1 MANKESKQYTLLRK
15 LLQALGL
22 SAERIDD
29 LIAIIQSWLT
39 TDETNQS
46 ESQFPYHIRD
56 NFLSPAELS
65 RTNLVPLAVAGV
77 LTAPPLARLET
88 SQSTLKILFWS
99 YLDFYQVL
107 QTAVSDWAIVLIKV
121 NLGDLFYAS
130 TGDYGQNMA
139 YRNRIARKHVDFLL
153 CDPETV
159 RPLLAIELDDSSHNR
174 SDRKERDRFVD
185 GVFAAVRLPLVHVPV
200 SHRYP
205 TRKLRTFL
213 QQKAGVELHGHS
225 PSLDVS
231 VAKKEK
237 TAVPNCPKCDAPM
250 VRRTAQRGASA
261 GNQFWGCSQ
270 YPQCRGIRQIEPAA

>member
-1 MANKESKQYTLLRK
+1 MANKEPKQYTLLRK

-22 SAERIDD
+22 SAERVDD

-39 TDETNQS
+39 TDEAGQA
-46 ESQFPYHIRD
+46 EPQFPYHIRD
-56 NFLSPAELS
+56 NFLSPAEL
-65 RTNLVPLAVAGV
+65 
-77 LTAPPLARLET
+77 
-88 SQSTLKILFWS
+88 
-99 YLDFYQVL
+99 YFYQVL
-107 QTAVSDWAIVLIKV
+107 QTAVSDWAIVLVKV

-174 SDRKERDRFVD
+174 SDRKQRDRFVD
-185 GVFAAVRLPLVHVPV
+185 GVFAAARLPLVHVPV
-200 SHRYP
+200 SHSYP
-205 TRKLRTFL
+205 TKKLRTFL
-213 QQKAGVELHGHS
+213 QQKAGMQTQGHS
-225 PSLDVS
+225 SSLAAA
-231 VAKKEK
+231 VAEKEE

-250 VRRTAQRGASA
+250 IRRKAQRGASA

-270 YPQCRGIRQIEPAA
+270 YPQCRGIRQIESAA